1 MLALKKKREAEAK
14 AAAEAASTAAAST
27 TPSSA
32 PSSAGE
38 STSSADNKVSLL
50 GIGGKKKTKENGGG
64 GKKRTPGEI
73 RIQKGKWCICIVDFL
88 EWLFEHCF
96 VVRIN
101 SFPIREYFCWGT
113 VPSSRLSVRNQT
125 RPRSFTLTSFG
136 TNEVD
141 SFSDISQPPE
151 TACFTLIFLIPRNY
165 SHQPSYLSQT
175 SPNSTEAKWPTS
187 NSPTPTT

>member
-14 AAAEAASTAAAST
+14 AAAEAAS

-96 VVRIN
+96 VVHKL
-101 SFPIREYFCWGT
+101 
-113 VPSSRLSVRNQT
+113 V
-125 RPRSFTLTSFG
+125 
-136 TNEVD
+136 
-141 SFSDISQPPE
+141 
-151 TACFTLIFLIPRNY
+151 
-165 SHQPSYLSQT
+165 
-175 SPNSTEAKWPTS
+175 S
-187 NSPTPTT
+187 NSRVFLLGHSAIKPPVSTKSNTPKVVYINLFRDK